1 MAKKRTRRTRKKR
14 RLCRW
19 VALLFVAGI
28 AVIGTYIMTQYEK
41 GKLSVEG
48 ASFSEDFTGDV
59 HEPTSPEVENFLLLG
74 VDDDGTDTYRTDT
87 MMVASWDKKDGSVKL
102 ISFMRDIY
110 AVIPGYDAHK
120 LNAAYALGGVQTLKD
135 TLTSMF
141 DLPIHHYVLVDFERF
156 EQIIDIAFPEGVE
169 IDVEKDMSYRIG
181 VDLRE
186 GNQRLNGK
194 ELLGYA
200 RFRADDEGDFGRVRR
215 QQQVIQ
221 AVKDEA
227 LNVYTLPQLP
237 QALGAVSQLV
247 ATDLTTKEQLSKAMA
262 YAVQSKNT
270 IETLRIP
277 VEDGFEHRRDPALGW
292 VIDVDAY
299 KNKEAIEAFLNGEY
313 REYEKEESTH

>member
-14 RLCRW
+14 RPCRW
-19 VALLFVAGI
+19 IGLFLLASI

-41 GKLSVEG
+41 GKMSVEEV
-48 ASFSEDFTGDV
+48 SVPEDFIGDI

-87 MMVASWDKKDGSVKL
+87 MMVASWDKKDGSIKL
-102 ISFMRDIY
+102 ISFMRDIH

-156 EQIIDIAFPEGVE
+156 EQIIDIAFPDGVG

-181 VDLRE
+181 VDLRK
-186 GNQRLNGK
+186 GYQRLNGK

-227 LNVYTLPQLP
+227 LSVYTLPQLP

-262 YAVQSKNT
+262 YAVQSKNA
-270 IETLRIP
+270 IDTLRIP

-292 VIDVDAY
+292 VIDIDPY
-299 KNKEAIEAFLNGEY
+299 KNKEAIDAFLNGED
-313 REYEKEESTH
+313 RGYEEKDSSY

>member
-110 AVIPGYDAHK
+110 AVIPGHDAHK